1 VFVEKPLSTTIHDAG
16 RVIATARKYNRTL
29 YVGLILRHHALWQKF
44 CDCVGKIGTPINVS
58 MTSHQHSTG
67 DDWQHHK
74 NILSAGLSP
83 IVDVGIH
90 YADLM
95 IRLMGGD
102 VANIR
107 TRGTKT
113 NPDSPVINDIS
124 LKITYT
130 DGSVFSL
137 ESGLGPEISPNRPN
151 IKQASGP
158 GGIVR
163 ITPENTVHFNDES
176 FSFADDLYD
185 KAILEQQKYFFDAIK
200 ENRDMEDHYQQVAL
214 GMATVLVAEQE
225 MIKY

>member
-1 VFVEKPLSTTIHDAG
+1 
-16 RVIATARKYNRTL
+16 
-29 YVGLILRHHALWQKF
+29 
-44 CDCVGKIGTPINVS
+44 
-58 MTSHQHSTG
+58 
-67 DDWQHHK
+67 
-74 NILSAGLSP
+74 
-83 IVDVGIH
+83 
-90 YADLM
+90 
-95 IRLMGGD
+95 
-102 VANIR
+102 
-107 TRGTKT
+107 T